1 MQMASYNNSGKSHFL
16 ILQLC
21 NFLETL
27 DLPKNESE
35 EKLRHL
41 LNYPKVYFFTTS
53 VSKQDIL
60 DFTTKIEKSYLIPK
74 IEHFIEIHHQISM
87 DYLSSFNMRSNS
99 LVLFEDIRVGT
110 QFQETLEVI
119 NFFRQYRCCVLV
131 SSQPQKKEKL
141 PV

>member
-1 MQMASYNNSGKSHFL
+1 MASYNNSGKSNFL

-27 DLPKNESE
+27 ELPVNDSE
-35 EKLRHL
+35 EKLRDL

-53 VSKQDIL
+53 VSKQDVL
-60 DFTTKIEKSYLIPK
+60 DFSHIIKKPYLLDKIN
-74 IEHFIEIHHQISM
+74 HFVEFHHQISM
-87 DYLSSFNMRSNS
+87 DYLSTFNMRADS

-131 SSQPQKKEKL
+131 SSQPQEKEKL